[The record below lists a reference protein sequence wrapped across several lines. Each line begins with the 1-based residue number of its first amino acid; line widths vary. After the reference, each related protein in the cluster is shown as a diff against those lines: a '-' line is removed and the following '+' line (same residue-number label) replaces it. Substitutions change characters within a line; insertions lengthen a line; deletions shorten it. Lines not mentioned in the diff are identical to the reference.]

1 MITGFY
7 IPLIIIFSVFFVFF
21 RKKILYND
29 KFWLL
34 LWWFIILV
42 VYLSSGIQ
50 WGDYGL
56 SKDLILFLVVC
67 CFFYFGFRKLG
78 TKCKI
83 RESNNEEWIID
94 KRLITCG
101 YIGLCLFIF
110 DWFRLN
116 EINIEKSSYSI
127 SIIGTVGML
136 FVPIL
141 LVYGIYSIGDTLVK
155 KQKISIIGVFSLILY
170 SIPCLLNS
178 GRQNVLYIAIAIVV
192 IWAIETDRYNIKIL
206 LSARGRKILVVG
218 IACLMLL
225 IYVIYN
231 VSLKRIDDNY
241 ISTFLNIHN
250 VPWEIQ
256 EEANKFGPFK
266 FLYYNV
272 LSYFG
277 HQIPYLD
284 VMIHQYSGSYLFG
297 MFQLNIISRR
307 LPSFLELDYRLAW
320 TQISHII
327 GRFGGIFNAS
337 WFTVLG
343 AMIVDFSVFFTP
355 VILAILGLAVGI
367 VRRKFIYYCNLKYDV
382 LYCLICIMMF
392 DTIIISPFYN
402 FLTYGGLVW
411 WILLFRKKQFNLE
424 QII

>member
-7 IPLIIIFSVFFVFF
+7 IPLIIILSILFGF
-21 RKKILYND
+21 RGKRILYND
-29 KFWLL
+29 KFWLI
-34 LWWFIILV
+34 LWWCIILG
-42 VYLSSGIQ
+42 VYLASGIQ

-56 SKDLILFLVVC
+56 SKDLLLFLSVC
-67 CFFYFGFRKLG
+67 CFFYFSFRKLG

-83 RESNNEEWIID
+83 REVNDKECVID
-94 KRLITCG
+94 KRIIASG
-101 YIGLCLFIF
+101 YLGLGLFIF

-116 EINIEKSSYSI
+116 ELGIAKSSYSL
-127 SIIGTVGML
+127 SVIGTVGML

-141 LVYGIYSIGDTLVK
+141 LVFGIYSIGDTLVK
-155 KQKISIIGVFSLILY
+155 KQKISITGVISLVFY

-178 GRQNVLYIAIAIVV
+178 GRQNVLYIIVAIAV
-192 IWAIETDRYNIKIL
+192 IWAIETDRHNIKIL
-206 LSARGRKILVVG
+206 ISARGRKMLLAGIFCLV
-218 IACLMLL
+218 LL
-225 IYVIYN
+225 IYVIYSI
-231 VSLKRIDDNY
+231 SLKRIDENY
-241 ISTFLNIHN
+241 ISTFLNTHD
-250 VPWEIQ
+250 VPWKVR

-284 VMIHQYSGSYLFG
+284 VMIHQYSGPYLGG

-307 LPSFLELDYRLAW
+307 LPSFLGLDYRLAW
-320 TQISHII
+320 TQISYMISQ
-327 GRFGGIFNAS
+327 FGGIFNAS

-343 AMIVDFSVFFTP
+343 AMIVDFSVIFTP
-355 VILAILGLAVGI
+355 AVLAFLGLLVGI
-367 VRRKFIYYCNLKYDV
+367 VRRKFIYYDNLKYDV

-402 FLTYGGLVW
+402 FSTYGGLIW
-411 WILLFRKKQFNLE
+411 WALLFKKKPRKN
-424 QII
+424 I